1 MKVLSQFSSRQR
13 QSKTSEDKIK
23 KEEKI
28 NESEKCDYFNRGYC
42 KWQNDCEKKHNDKVC
57 NNIDCDEDKCEVNLK
72 KHECM
77 TRLQEL
83 KNF

>member
-1 MKVLSQFSSRQR
+1 MPPNKRQNPER
-13 QSKTSEDKIK
+13 RKN
-23 KEEKI
+23 
-28 NESEKCDYFNRGYC
+28 NESEKC

-77 TRLQEL
+77 SRLQEL